1 MQEMDSL
8 IETANTFPMKQAKAT
23 EYILCVNAQ
32 MLSNV
37 LKHNSAQGPNV
48 QDEVAAVDSG
58 KEISSA

>member
-1 MQEMDSL
+1 
-8 IETANTFPMKQAKAT
+8 MKQAKAI

-32 MLSNV
+32 TLSNV

-48 QDEVAAVDSG
+48 QDEVAAVDLG